1 MTLFIISMVCP
12 LFFLIAI
19 TDLQWFIQIFLNWFC
34 LMLKKKNTFKNADM
48 MNKEKVTYIKTES
61 RMVFARGFGG

>member
-34 LMLKKKNTFKNADM
+34 LMLKKNTFKNADM

-61 RMVFARGFGG
+61 RMVVARGFGG

>member
-34 LMLKKKNTFKNADM
+34 LMLKKNTFKNADM